1 MKKLFT
7 VTLLLVSAFIA
18 STTAAS
24 AQSASQSY
32 IEKFKDNAIRIMHE
46 TGVPASIILGVAM
59 HESAS
64 GKSNIA
70 QNLNNQFGVKGGGS
84 VVYYKH
90 NKKVRTAYKRYDS
103 VLDSFQDFARIMTER
118 KQFSHLAQQLTQ
130 YDYAGWAKGIQRSG
144 YCSSHTWASQV
155 MGIIKKYNLND
166 LDEKPAGKAELADNQ
181 K

>member
-1 MKKLFT
+1 MKKFFT
-7 VTLLLVSAFIA
+7 ATLLMMSAFIA
-18 STTAAS
+18 GTTAVS
-24 AQSASQSY
+24 AQTASQSY
-32 IEKFKDNAIRIMHE
+32 IDRFKDNAIRIMHE

-70 QNLNNQFGVKGGGS
+70 QNLNNQFGVKGGGT

-90 NKKVRTAYKRYDS
+90 NRKVTTSYKRYDS

-118 KQFSHLAQQLTQ
+118 KQFSHLADKLTQ
-130 YDYAGWAKGIQRSG
+130 YDYTGWAKGIQRSG

-166 LDEKPAGKAELADNQ
+166 LDEKPVDKAELADNQ